1 MFELKWQIHNI
12 VFSVFWNY
20 VQNWEELTTDWILSY
35 QDVQINK
42 QFNEFIYIKSLNSEV
57 LSSRENT
64 GDFINKRH

>member
-20 VQNWEELTTDWILSY
+20 VQNWKELTTDWILSY